1 MYGHNVALY
10 EERFKS
16 FGFNTIVINGH
27 SLKEIVDALKKSK
40 AQTEKPTAII
50 AKTFKGAGF
59 NEKIEG
65 KLNWHGKDLGAE
77 L

>member
-1 MYGHNVALY
+1 MAEGSIWEAAAFASYYKLNNLSVGVDVNAIGQSGGTMYGDNVALY

-40 AQTEKPTAII
+40 A
-50 AKTFKGAGF
+50 
-59 NEKIEG
+59 
-65 KLNWHGKDLGAE
+65 
-77 L
+77 